1 MGNDGSKTSVAGF
14 GTAMIAALWA
24 FDGWNNVNYVT
35 EELKNPEVNTL
46 RSILAGLSIVTG
58 AYMVANMCYLAVLDA
73 STIKDSKAIA
83 IDYADAAIG
92 GSAARSLA
100 AVLVDSPVGQTLS
113 WFAGWNVS
121 F

>member
-1 MGNDGSKTSVAGF
+1 
-14 GTAMIAALWA
+14 
-24 FDGWNNVNYVT
+24 
-35 EELKNPEVNTL
+35 
-46 RSILAGLSIVTG
+46 
-58 AYMVANMCYLAVLDA
+58 MCYLAVLDT

-121 F
+121 FRCS